1 MLQRTLPASTAGRR
15 HPDYTLNKENRMIR
29 KILVMFVLLVMLAP
43 AVFAGGEAEM
53 GEVPAFDPEQTYDLT
68 FGAFGDLEAAYQVI
82 FDSEEFR
89 AAYPN
94 INITFQ
100 SGGFDDHHNRLST
113 SIAAGEQTNDVEAL
127 EVGFIAQFVEQGDAL
142 VNLNEAPYNAAS
154 VIGDV
159 VDFAVAQGQTRDG
172 EQLAIPVDIAPAVL
186 FYRADLAAEA
196 GANFENLESWDEFIE
211 ESLKVTGDG
220 RFAVP
225 NANDVATIPLS
236 GGKGGWLS
244 EDGDLLEP
252 RERFMAALELVSD
265 VRDAG
270 IDAELGAWSGPWIE
284 AFSNG
289 TVVAMPN
296 GAWWGGALRTWVAPE
311 VSDWRVTYLP
321 GRAMS
326 SLGGT
331 YLSIP
336 STVPVENRAA
346 AWEVI
351 QYLTTTEH
359 AQLTTF
365 AEIDAFPALTS
376 TYDAPIMSEPVA
388 YFGNEPV
395 REIFADI
402 ALNMPSLFVSEY
414 DNIIVS
420 IWNAMVGEVVEGEL
434 TPEEGYEQA
443 LRQIRATVD

>member
-1 MLQRTLPASTAGRR
+1 
-15 HPDYTLNKENRMIR
+15 MIR
-29 KILVMFVLLVMLAP
+29 KIIVTIALVAMLAP
-43 AVFAGGEAEM
+43 AAFAGGGAEAAD
-53 GEVPAFDPEQTYDLT
+53 VPAFDPNRTYNLT

-82 FDSEEFR
+82 FNSDEFR
-89 AAYPN
+89 SQFPN

-100 SGGFDDHHNRLST
+100 SGGFDDHHNRLT
-113 SIAAGEQTNDVEAL
+113 TAIAARERTNDIEAL
-127 EVGFIAQFVEQGDAL
+127 EVEFIARFVEQGDAL
-142 VNLNEAPYNAAS
+142 IDLNQAPYNAS
-154 VIGDV
+154 NVIGDI

-172 EQLAIPVDIAPAVL
+172 AQVAIPVDIAPAVL

-196 GANFENLESWDEFIE
+196 GANFEGLADWDEFIE
-211 ESLKVTGDG
+211 EARKVTGGG

-225 NANDVATIPLS
+225 NAADVAAIPLS

-244 EDGDLLEP
+244 DDGELLEP
-252 RERFMAALELVSD
+252 RDRFMNALNLVRD
-265 VRDAG
+265 VREAGVDAQ
-270 IDAELGAWSGPWIE
+270 LGAWSGPWIE
-284 AFSNG
+284 SFSNG

-311 VSDWRVTYLP
+311 VGDWRVTYLP

-336 STVPVENRAA
+336 STVPAANRAA

-351 QYLTTTEH
+351 QFLTTTEF

-365 AEIDAFPALTS
+365 AEIDAFPALTT
-376 TYDAPIMSEPVA
+376 TYDAPVMSEPVP

-395 REIFADI
+395 REIFADV
-402 ALNMPSLFVSEY
+402 ALNMPSLFVSEF

-420 IWNAMVGEVVEGEL
+420 IWNAIVGEVVEGEL

-443 LRQIRATVD
+443 LRQIRATID

>member
-1 MLQRTLPASTAGRR
+1 
-15 HPDYTLNKENRMIR
+15 MIR
-29 KILVMFVLLVMLAP
+29 KIFVIIALVAILAP
-43 AVFAGGEAEM
+43 AVFAAGEAET
-53 GEVPAFDPEQTYDLT
+53 GEVPAFDPNQTYNLS
-68 FGAFGDLEAAYQVI
+68 FGAFGDLEAAYQVV
-82 FDSEEFR
+82 FDSEEFQE
-89 AAYPN
+89 AYPN

-100 SGGFDDHHNRLST
+100 SGGFDDHHSRLTT
-113 SIAAGEQTNDVEAL
+113 SIAAGERTNDVEAL
-127 EVGFIAQFVEQGDAL
+127 EVQFIAQFVEQGDAL
-142 VNLNEAPYNAAS
+142 VNLNEAPYNAQS
-154 VIGDV
+154 VIEDV
-159 VDFAVAQGQTRDG
+159 VDFAVAQGQTREG

-196 GANFENLESWDEFIE
+196 GASFENLADWDEFIE
-211 ESLKVTGDG
+211 ESRKVTGDG
-220 RFAVP
+220 SFAVP
-225 NANDVATIPLS
+225 NATDVAAIPLS

-244 EDGDLLEP
+244 DDGELLEP
-252 RERFMAALELVSD
+252 RERFMAALNLVSD
-265 VRDAG
+265 VRQAG

-289 TVVAMPN
+289 TVAAMPN

-311 VSDWRVTYLP
+311 VGDWRITYLP

-376 TYDAPIMSEPVA
+376 TYDAPVMSEPVP

-395 REIFADI
+395 REIFADV
-402 ALNMPSLFVSEY
+402 ALNMPSLYVSEF

-420 IWNAMVGEVVEGEL
+420 IWNATLGEVVAGDL

-443 LRQIRATVD
+443 LRQVRATID